1 MVLDSNLMQLNKEIK
16 VIRQKQ
22 LTEKIVI
29 VDGQPGCGKTM
40 LSPIITT
47 FQRVELL
54 SYAFEVEFIC
64 RLFHLNKIDRCCY
77 CYG

>member
-1 MVLDSNLMQLNKEIK
+1 MSVDSNLIQFNKEIK

-22 LTEKIVI
+22 LTEKIAI

-54 SYAFEVEFIC
+54 SFAFEVEFIC
-64 RLFHLNKIDRCCY
+64 RLFPFK
-77 CYG
+77 